1 MELALAAARGVA
13 PAAAPAAPAACW
25 ATQRAAWCLPPSAM
39 VSGGRGRRAAGR
51 RAVPAL
57 AAAVPSS
64 ESGSGSGNGAPN
76 GVRRPALVQQ
86 VASQLGTLHPAGGS
100 AADGG
105 GAAAAESPRSWTK
118 FVAETLL
125 PTQHGKFRLRGYRH
139 TVGGGLGR
147 RVRAWVSAWGALCRQ
162 AVVSAAVLSQQ
173 CGLHIPFCGVSGL
186 CALNRNVL
194 HCAFTA
200 PLLTAILP
208 CRKLRC
214 RTTAG

>member
-39 VSGGRGRRAAGR
+39 VSGRRGRRAAGR

-64 ESGSGSGNGAPN
+64 ESGSGSSNGAPN

-105 GAAAAESPRSWTK
+105 GAESPRSWTK

-139 TVGGGLGR
+139 TVGGGGGGKLQAGGS
-147 RVRAWVSAWGALCRQ
+147 VWGALCRQ
-162 AVVSAAVLSQQ
+162 ATVPAAVL
-173 CGLHIPFCGVSGL
+173 H
-186 CALNRNVL
+186 
-194 HCAFTA
+194 AF
-200 PLLTAILP
+200 
-208 CRKLRC
+208 
-214 RTTAG
+214 